1 MDVLQITLSK
11 MINIAGRI
19 KITHAILIRAPLD
32 NSVQIAP
39 IISTFEYHATP
50 KVAAKKLNPLVMIDS
65 AQALCAFI
73 TASFLPSPFLR
84 SFW

>member
-1 MDVLQITLSK
+1 M
-11 MINIAGRI
+11 NIAGRM

-39 IISTFEYHATP
+39 IISTLEYHATP
-50 KVAAKKLNPLVMIDS
+50 NVAAKKLKPLVMIDR
-65 AQALCAFI
+65 AHALCAFM
-73 TASFLPSPFLR
+73 TASFLPNPFLL